1 MFSFTNNQINYTL
14 GIPAYPVN
22 LFVDH
27 YVYMNGESLK
37 RPERLFPN
45 NKTEIFF
52 NLGEKVQGKSHG
64 DSSAP
69 DIIRTMVSGVRHSW
83 FDFLPPTK
91 FCMIGLR
98 FTLFGFHQLFRIPA
112 GHFTDNN
119 FVAEDVW
126 GSEISFLHERLQQG
140 KPCTEMF
147 QILNDWIMVR
157 LSRCSLP
164 EMIVWNK
171 MERML
176 SSPQASVSE
185 LLTHH
190 MGYSH
195 KHSIQLI
202 RDQSGLSPKDI
213 QKIIRF
219 DRSLKGISQGPVQNW
234 SAFACNA
241 GYADQSHFIRDFK
254 FFTGYTPGEY
264 LTLKPHEYFFYEAM
278 PETVLHR

>member
-1 MFSFTNNQINYTL
+1 MFSFTNNQIKYTIE
-14 GIPAYPVN
+14 IPSYPVN

-27 YVYMNGESLK
+27 YVHMEGQSLK
-37 RPERLFPN
+37 RDERLFPN

-52 NLGEKVQGKSHG
+52 NLGGKVSGRSPLNT
-64 DSSAP
+64 AP
-69 DIIRTMVSGVRHSW
+69 DIVRTMVSGLRHSW
-83 FDFLPPTK
+83 FDFSPPAN

-119 FVAEDVW
+119 FSAEDVW
-126 GSEISFLHERLQQG
+126 GAEVRVLHERLQEATN
-140 KPCTEMF
+140 CAAMF
-147 QILNDWIMVR
+147 TTLGDWIAAR
-157 LSRCSLP
+157 LSKCSLS
-164 EMIVWNK
+164 EMTVWSR

-176 SSPQASVSE
+176 ASPQSSVSD
-185 LLTHH
+185 LLNSH

-202 RDQSGLSPKDI
+202 KDQSGLGPKEI

-219 DRSLKGISQGPVQNW
+219 DRALKGISQGPVMNW
-234 SAFACNA
+234 SAFACNS

-254 FFTGYTPGEY
+254 AFTGYTPSEY
-264 LTLKPHEYFFYEAM
+264 LGLKPHEYHFYELM
-278 PETVLHR
+278 SEQEVQR